1 MQERC
6 KRRQVKSNTKAGHS
20 ARPCLLSHTL
30 GLLALGALVVAV
42 LSSPGVRVAPPRVV
56 RVAPPR
62 VVRVALGRRGAVR
75 AAAVRVPP
83 RLLLAPLLVAVLLLA
98 IGPARPRRRVLGPRS
113 LAVAVAAAVAAAA
126 APVLRRFTR
135 DVILSRAVPLAFP
148 VRHTVL
154 P

>member
-42 LSSPGVRVAPPRVV
+42 LSS
-56 RVAPPR
+56 R